1 MSCPW
6 SQWKQQY
13 LFLGL
18 LFRSPFSLSSHIG
31 VGSSLICMRTWSS
44 EAFNGVK
51 LAILPRGGL
60 DLLSSFL
67 SLVRAKFLP
76 LSERGSSC
84 FSIFFGL
91 PLCAIML
98 SSTLI
103 YFVAQY
109 NVSAIIFGVILV
121 DGKKKFLGLE
131 SIGESCDQDF
141 VVDFVNQKGL
151 FIDPS

>member
-1 MSCPW
+1 M
-6 SQWKQQY
+6 
-13 LFLGL
+13 FLDL
-18 LFRSPFSLSSHIG
+18 LFGSPFSLSSHIG

-67 SLVRAKFLP
+67 SLVQAKFLL
-76 LSERGSSC
+76 LSKRGSSC
-84 FSIFFGL
+84 FSLFFDL

-98 SSTLI
+98 SSTFI
-103 YFVAQY
+103 YFVARY
-109 NVSAIIFGVILV
+109 NMSTIIFGVILV

-141 VVDFVNQKGL
+141 VVDFINQKGL
-151 FIDPS
+151 KLSSSRCLIFSSLVEDL